1 MTKTCALLLAD
12 GFETIEA
19 LAPLDALTRAGVAVT
34 RVACGPGEG
43 LVATSSHGVPVTCDV
58 KVAEA
63 GLPSFD
69 LVVVPGGAGVDNLR
83 GSVPV
88 MAELVRRMG
97 AGELLGAICAAPRL
111 LAESHLLDGRTATC
125 YPGCETDFP
134 AGVRPDEL
142 GVYRDGN
149 LVTASGP
156 AFALP
161 FGLALVALL
170 LGDDAREK
178 VASAMLFA
186 E

>member
-34 RVACGPGEG
+34 RVACGPKDG
-43 LVATSSHGVPVTCDV
+43 LGAVSSHGVPVACDA
-58 KVAEA
+58 KVDDVD
-63 GLPSFD
+63 LSSFD

-83 GSVPV
+83 ECAPV

-111 LAESHLLDGRTATC
+111 LAEQHLLDGRTATC

-134 AGVRPDEL
+134 DGVRPDEL
-142 GVYRDGN
+142 GVYRDGD

-170 LGDDAREK
+170 LGDGARDQ